1 MLAINDDAVLQLNR
15 VACIAS
21 KLCSH
26 RLPWLSQYL
35 HGPTGLHWLPQV
47 FLRALALIMAGAVL
61 RGDEDLLTG
70 RWVGLV
76 MLAGVLSGCGSGDS
90 LERFDGPT
98 MGSHY
103 SIQYVRHTAGPDP
116 KTVQAEVENILA
128 EVDRQFSTY
137 RSDSDIERFNA
148 SPANSCQPMPGPV
161 LELIRVGEQLSAQSD
176 GSFDLTV
183 EPLLNLW
190 GFGPQSRAEKV
201 PTAEALTLV
210 RQRVGHGHLR
220 IDDDRLCKD
229 AAVEVDFNSI
239 AAGYA
244 VDRIA
249 ARLQALG
256 IDSYL
261 AEATGEL
268 KAVGR
273 KPDGSAWRIALEEP
287 RDDRQVAERV
297 IEVNGYGVSTS
308 GDYRRYFE
316 QDGVRYSHAFDA
328 RTGAPVLHNLAS
340 VTVIHPSA
348 LMADGLSTLLLIL
361 GPERGWDYAQKQGIG
376 VFFVLR
382 DGNRFVSRTNDAF
395 ERISGG
401 KTQ

>member
-1 MLAINDDAVLQLNR
+1 MV
-15 VACIAS
+15 
-21 KLCSH
+21 
-26 RLPWLSQYL
+26 
-35 HGPTGLHWLPQV
+35 
-47 FLRALALIMAGAVL
+47 
-61 RGDEDLLTG
+61 
-70 RWVGLV
+70 
-76 MLAGVLSGCGSGDS
+76 LAGVLSGCGSDDT
-90 LERFDGPT
+90 LERFGGPT

-103 SIQYVRHTAGPDP
+103 SIQYVRHSAGPGP
-116 KTVQAEVENILA
+116 KAVQAEVENTLA
-128 EVDRQFSTY
+128 EVDGQLSTY

-148 SPANSCQPMPGPV
+148 LPANSCQFMPGSV
-161 LELIRVGEQLSAQSD
+161 LELVRVGEQLSVQSD

-190 GFGPQSRAEKV
+190 GFGPQSREEKV
-201 PTAEALTLV
+201 PAAEALAQV

-220 IDDDRLCKD
+220 IEGDRLCKD

-239 AAGYA
+239 AAGHA

-308 GDYRRYFE
+308 GDYRKYFE
-316 QDGVRYSHAFDA
+316 QGGQRYSHTFDA
-328 RTGAPVLHNLAS
+328 RTGTPVLHNLAS

-361 GPERGWDYAQKQGIG
+361 GPERGWDYAQEHGIG

-382 DGNRFVSRTNDAF
+382 DNDRFVVRTNDAF
-395 ERISGG
+395 ERMTRG